1 MLYNYWRS
9 RREELRFPIYRPLWR
24 PAENE
29 FNHMLAFKARP
40 KNSRNLRRTNR
51 IDEADIV
58 QELHDE
64 YQNAAMLCERIEA
77 REEIKLRQ
85 VQLQIHS
92 FAQ

>member
-1 MLYNYWRS
+1 MIYNYWRS
-9 RREELRFPIYRPLWR
+9 RREEMRFPIYRPLWR

-51 IDEADIV
+51 VDEVDIV

-64 YQNAAMLCERIEA
+64 YHNAALLC
-77 REEIKLRQ
+77 
-85 VQLQIHS
+85 
-92 FAQ
+92 